1 MMFLFSILLSFCSD
15 TPNEVASE
23 KAIDFEKVFNNK
35 IVSIENGTEKLINKK
50 GLIKQ
55 WRDKLDLA
63 EEITFSEFTIEK
75 GSSNTYY
82 LKAISDDGKTSI
94 STEVDITKKFCF
106 LLKRAV
112 SYLLCYAYFKISNFI
127 KYISKIIIF
136 INEK

>member
-1 MMFLFSILLSFCSD
+1 MKKIMNIFMMFLFSILLSFCSD

-94 STEVDITKKFCF
+94 STELAF
-106 LLKRAV
+106 
-112 SYLLCYAYFKISNFI
+112 
-127 KYISKIIIF
+127 
-136 INEK
+136 